1 MFEDLLDD
9 DEDAGFIEE
18 AEDGTLPQPQL
29 NPDFTGHEEIEPYIL
44 DLINNDNMPHALIL
58 GGPKGV
64 GKSTFGYRLARALL
78 KKGIPDPNQDSMFAD
93 EAPATLDSL
102 YVAPDDPVFRKVA
115 SGGHPDFLGLE
126 RPIDERKG
134 QPKNSMDI
142 ETVRKVAP
150 FLRMTSSD
158 GGWRVVIVN
167 DADTMTRSAQN
178 AILKILEEPPAHT
191 LLILVC
197 HRVGAMIPTIRSRCR
212 LITFTPLKTDTV
224 VDLLK
229 QQYPQE
235 PATDLNSVAA
245 MAEGSIGRAIDL
257 MEEGGQ
263 DGLHNVLEVLDNWE
277 NWDWPQIHRLA
288 ESLGRPGQERAYNMF
303 SQVLVWTA
311 ETLLFAKARNEIA
324 LEAPLDHKALRNMLS
339 HYSLEDWVKICE
351 NLKAHFDKFSHSHL
365 DKRQAVLGAFSYIG

>member
-1 MFEDLLDD
+1 MFEDLLD
-9 DEDAGFIEE
+9 EEEEEFIEAGDE
-18 AEDGTLPQPQL
+18 SLPEPRF
-29 NPDFTGHEEIEPYIL
+29 NADFTGHKDIEPYIL
-44 DLINNDNMPHALIL
+44 GLINNDNLPHALIL

-64 GKSTFGYRLARALL
+64 GKSTFGYRLARGLL
-78 KKGIPDPNQDSMFAD
+78 KKGIADPNQDSMFGD
-93 EAPATLDSL
+93 DTPATLDSL

-126 RPIDERKG
+126 RPMDERKG
-134 QPKNSMDI
+134 QLKNSMDI
-142 ETVRKVAP
+142 DTVRKVAP
-150 FLRMTSSD
+150 FLRMTSSE
-158 GGWRVVIVN
+158 GGWRVVIIN

-191 LLILVC
+191 LLILIC
-197 HRVGAMIPTIRSRCR
+197 HRVGALIPTIRSRCR
-212 LITFTPLKTDTV
+212 LVTFNPLDTKTV
-224 VDLLK
+224 VELLR

-235 PATDLNSVAA
+235 PAADLTSIAA
-245 MAEGSIGRAIDL
+245 MAEGSIGRAVDL

-288 ESLGRPGQERAYNMF
+288 ESLGRPGQERAYNTF

-311 ETLLFAKARNEIA
+311 ETLLFAKARDEIA

-351 NLKAHFDKFSHSHL
+351 NLKAHFEKFSHSHL